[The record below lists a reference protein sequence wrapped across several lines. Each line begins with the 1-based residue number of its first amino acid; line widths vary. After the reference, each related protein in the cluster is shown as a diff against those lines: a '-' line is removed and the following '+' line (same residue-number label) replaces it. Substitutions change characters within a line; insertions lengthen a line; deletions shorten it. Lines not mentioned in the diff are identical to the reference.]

1 MGKEKKSYTWEVL
14 LVSNVNLLACKVAG
28 YIFGY
33 GSFTGADGNLRGET
47 HEPLIGRDTESA

>member
-14 LVSNVNLLACKVAG
+14 LVSNVNLLACQVAG

-33 GSFTGADGNLRGET
+33 GSWTGADGNLRGET

>member
-1 MGKEKKSYTWEVL
+1 MVYSWGVL
-14 LVSNVNLLACKVAG
+14 LVSDTALLACKVAG

-33 GSFTGADGNLRGET
+33 GSYTGSDGNLRGET

>member
-1 MGKEKKSYTWEVL
+1 MGKEKKVYSWDVL
-14 LVSNVNLLACKVAG
+14 LVSEAILLACKVAG

-33 GSFTGADGNLRGET
+33 GSYTGFDGNLRGDT

>member
-1 MGKEKKSYTWEVL
+1 MREQGKNYTWEVL
-14 LVSNVNLLACKVAG
+14 LVSNINLLACKVAG

-33 GSFTGADGNLRGET
+33 GSYTGADGNLRGET